1 MGPVEAPKDEWFLA
15 AEGGEDNADG
25 EGGSRKKRSGE
36 PSAQAEKGG
45 TDEHGQSRDVERR

>member
-1 MGPVEAPKDEWFLA
+1 MEAPKDEWFLS

-25 EGGSRKKRSGE
+25 ESGSRKKRSGE

-45 TDEHGQSRDVERR
+45 ADEHGQRSDIEGR

>member
-1 MGPVEAPKDEWFLA
+1 MEAPKDEWFLP

-36 PSAQAEKGG
+36 PSAQAEKRGA
-45 TDEHGQSRDVERR
+45 DEHGQGRDIQGR